1 MLKKDDNISRDRTT
15 IWVSFL
21 IILERLFTGKKP
33 PDEIK
38 ENERF
43 NESNDLIEKKLRI
56 IKIISVILVYKKNI
70 LIACFNTSELSKE
83 I

>member
-1 MLKKDDNISRDRTT
+1 MLKKDDNMSSERTT

-21 IILERLFTGKKP
+21 MILERLFTGKNP
-33 PDEIK
+33 PDEIN

-43 NESNDLIEKKLRI
+43 NESNDLIEKKFRI
-56 IKIISVILVYKKNI
+56 IKIISVMLEYKRNI
-70 LIACFNTSELSKE
+70 LIACFNTSELLKE